1 MMEQKFHNQQL
12 NSEVSMTIEPMSREG
27 KILLFQQLMES

>member
-1 MMEQKFHNQQL
+1 MMEEKFHNQQL
-12 NSEVSMTIEPMSREG
+12 DSEVSMTIGPMSRKG

>member
-12 NSEVSMTIEPMSREG
+12 ESEVSMTIGPMSREG
-27 KILLFQQLMES
+27 KILLFKQLMES